1 MTLRDS
7 MRRHPAG
14 KTLPRQRARLVRS
27 VAKES
32 ALMGTAGLV
41 GSLTV
46 ITFAGVAYLASDLP
60 VVLRVLMLVPI
71 AVLPLLAL
79 QAVHGLTDAVRLLK
93 WGRHYVRQAKAT
105 QATTNKQRRT
115 K

>member
-14 KTLPRQRARLVRS
+14 KATPRQRARLVRS
-27 VAKES
+27 VATES

-46 ITFAGVAYLASDLP
+46 VIFAGAAYLLNDLP
-60 VVLRVLMLVPI
+60 VFLRIAMLVPI

-79 QAVHGLTDAVRLLK
+79 QAVHGLIDTVRLLK
-93 WGRHYVRQAKAT
+93 WARYYVRQADAT
-105 QATTNKQRRT
+105 QTTTTKQRRT